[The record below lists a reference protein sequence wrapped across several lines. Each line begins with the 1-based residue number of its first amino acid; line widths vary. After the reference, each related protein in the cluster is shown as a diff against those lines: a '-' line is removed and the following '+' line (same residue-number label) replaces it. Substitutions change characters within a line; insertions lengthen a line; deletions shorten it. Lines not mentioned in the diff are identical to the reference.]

1 MSQAFFLQR
10 GGVKTGPFTSDQI
23 QGFSDNGKLQPTD
36 LVYYEDGRHFLVS
49 ELASLNENET
59 VTETEDEELLRLVEL
74 SFKPVTVNPEQLPS
88 IQPPP
93 LPTQTKVWFYSKGG
107 GQLGPYSEHDLLI
120 LLGNEVN
127 GRSLLIWKEGMHT
140 WVEAGSVF
148 QLPNLPIDADLTRSN
163 RHVSKPKSNLW
174 KRLPYLFLLLFIC
187 GTVVG
192 GMIVYGNWSERRDL
206 HTRNIQQW
214 KQNLDSAEREYK
226 QALSTLANRYSR
238 AALDRSN
245 IAAQNYRDAQEA
257 YADAINEARK

>member
-148 QLPNLPIDADLTRSN
+148 QLPNRSVVHQPNQLPSPQRSTPTN
-163 RHVSKPKSNLW
+163 SNIS
-174 KRLPYLFLLLFIC
+174 LPRFVCLFLVSCIVAVGLVIFIKE
-187 GTVVG
+187 V
-192 GMIVYGNWSERRDL
+192 IF
-206 HTRNIQQW
+206 
-214 KQNLDSAEREYK
+214 
-226 QALSTLANRYSR
+226 
-238 AALDRSN
+238 SN
-245 IAAQNYRDAQEA
+245 DTY
-257 YADAINEARK
+257 